1 MPIHSISIHISICIF
16 INNLALKKIEDNL
29 IKKKKKTYP
38 NLASD
43 MKLDSAPGVP

>member
-16 INNLALKKIEDNL
+16 INNLAFKKIEDNL
-29 IKKKKKTYP
+29 IKKKKTYP

-43 MKLDSAPGVP
+43 MKLDFAPGVP